1 MAEAVVDG
9 TPTSRFFCHKC
20 SIEIEDLLPDYS
32 CPRCAS
38 GFIEELQSGN
48 DNNCPTSGMDLVN
61 DDHDYPLLNNLIE
74 RDILDL
80 LGMPDRSQTSST
92 SNRNSVPVNST
103 NYLTIRDNRHS
114 YSRRGRQIDP
124 ALNMFL
130 QSFLQ
135 ALSEASLAYPVT
147 QDSQPPVLVY
157 ANPQD
162 YIWGQAGFDAIVTH
176 MLNQLDGTAGP
187 PPLPRKQIDQ
197 IPTTT
202 VTQSQVDSK
211 MQCSVCWED
220 FKLSEPVR
228 QLPCQH
234 LYHAPCIL
242 PWLELHGTCP
252 ICRQNLG
259 DQNTAEANQD
269 VVRPSLSARFRA
281 TNESRNNARTSAT
294 SSSALNNSNSSD
306 SNSSST
312 RSSSD

>member
-114 YSRRGRQIDP
+114 YR
-124 ALNMFL
+124 
-130 QSFLQ
+130 
-135 ALSEASLAYPVT
+135 
-147 QDSQPPVLVY
+147 LVY

-269 VVRPSLSARFRA
+269 VVRPSLSARFRYTRALLQIMA